1 MGLGPKLHIQ
11 PCSCAALY
19 RATYIYSLGGFGG
32 WGGGCPNSHIMLNH
46 SILQADSGWF
56 LPCSSAVQIL
66 RHLEHVQAAVLEP
79 CRTPAEISTQSNT
92 RNSAS
97 VRISP
102 QSALMASFHAQLAVA
117 EAMQERTTMPH
128 LTYRGHLL
136 GLAPTYPYLHPY
148 TYMHPCRPKPTL
160 GFRVEFVSP
169 ALIP

>member
-1 MGLGPKLHIQ
+1 MNGSRAQTTYSTLQLCCAISGHIYLFLG
-11 PCSCAALY
+11 
-19 RATYIYSLGGFGG
+19 RF
-32 WGGGCPNSHIMLNH
+32 WWVGGGGAPIATSC
-46 SILQADSGWF
+46 SITRSCKPLDSGWF

-148 TYMHPCRPKPTL
+148 TYTQT
-160 GFRVEFVSP
+160 
-169 ALIP
+169 